1 MFNKRRHFRLFDG
14 IPKMLSNR
22 AYIRAFIK
30 NKLRVTVLWSW
41 KWPFS
46 MIFVNILPND
56 GISKDTVKNIK
67 NTVTTIKNTVKPSI
81 PLRSSSNTP
90 KRTQHNMPD
99 DGILQNAWR
108 YFSWTRNKKNSAF
121 RCVEKIRSN
130 LKKNEKCCHGKN
142 AVFFEILSWR
152 YFCIFFI
159 EISYAKTKML
169 SKNVVIDGIM
179 EYVDGILILSGG
191 SGRTSGRAF
200 GRPNVRPGVRPD
212 VRLGVRPDVR
222 PDVRAARVSS
232 AAPKKRSF
240 DRGGPVW
247 PPRSNVTNDRLR
259 GGFAP
264 PNQKPAGLGAV
275 PPS

>member
-1 MFNKRRHFRLFDG
+1 MFDKRRHFRSFDG

-67 NTVTTIKNTVKPSI
+67 NTVKTIKNTVKPST
-81 PLRSSSNTP
+81 PLGSNTP

-152 YFCIFFI
+152 YFLHNLFLLKFPTRKQKCCQ
-159 EISYAKTKML
+159 KML
-169 SKNVVIDGIM
+169 SLAV
-179 EYVDGILILSGG
+179 
-191 SGRTSGRAF
+191 
-200 GRPNVRPGVRPD
+200 
-212 VRLGVRPDVR
+212 
-222 PDVRAARVSS
+222 
-232 AAPKKRSF
+232 
-240 DRGGPVW
+240 
-247 PPRSNVTNDRLR
+247 LR
-259 GGFAP
+259 
-264 PNQKPAGLGAV
+264 NTWTV
-275 PPS
+275 

>member
-1 MFNKRRHFRLFDG
+1 
-14 IPKMLSNR
+14 MLSNR

-30 NKLRVTVLWSW
+30 NKLRMTVLWSW

-67 NTVTTIKNTVKPSI
+67 NTVKTIKNTVKPSI
-81 PLRSSSNTP
+81 PLGSSSNTP

-108 YFSWTRNKKNSAF
+108 YFSWTRKKKNSAF

-152 YFCIFFI
+152 YFCIIFLLTFPTR
-159 EISYAKTKML
+159 KQKCCQKML
-169 SKNVVIDGIM
+169 SLTVLWNTWTV
-179 EYVDGILILSGG
+179 
-191 SGRTSGRAF
+191 
-200 GRPNVRPGVRPD
+200 
-212 VRLGVRPDVR
+212 
-222 PDVRAARVSS
+222 
-232 AAPKKRSF
+232 
-240 DRGGPVW
+240 
-247 PPRSNVTNDRLR
+247 
-259 GGFAP
+259 
-264 PNQKPAGLGAV
+264 
-275 PPS
+275 